1 MKNCEASIFWMTY
14 STFTF
19 SCMSWNSLSGRIYP
33 WTYDFYIVAFV
44 NSFFYWWSFSKVNL
58 FFEMLVFLV
67 KQFWYCFIY
76 YSNYSLSISS
86 FTYDFFCCILLLY
99 VSVYIPVILFL
110 YGKKCL
116 SVSILKFL
124 FEHIFSFFNYFS
136 WTKDISLYYF
146 FELF

>member
-1 MKNCEASIFWMTY
+1 MFY

-76 YSNYSLSISS
+76 YSNYSLSIIS
-86 FTYDFFCCILLLY
+86 FVAFCFFMYLCILPSFFFY
-99 VSVYIPVILFL
+99 MEKNVFQFQFL
-110 YGKKCL
+110 SFCL
-116 SVSILKFL
+116 N
-124 FEHIFSFFNYFS
+124 IFSHFSIIFHELRIFHSITFLSYFRIN
-136 WTKDISLYYF
+136 DLH
-146 FELF
+146 